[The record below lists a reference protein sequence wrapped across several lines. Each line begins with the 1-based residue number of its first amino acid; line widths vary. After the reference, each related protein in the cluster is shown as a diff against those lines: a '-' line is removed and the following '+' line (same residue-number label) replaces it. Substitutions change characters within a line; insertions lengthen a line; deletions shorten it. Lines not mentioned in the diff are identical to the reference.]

1 MARFSALSRTS
12 IQILTIVCTLA
23 SANVLALGLGGIDLK
38 SGLNQP
44 LNAEIEITGAT
55 ADELRR
61 LKASIASRETFTRYG
76 LEFPQYLNS
85 LEFSVSRNA
94 AGQDVLRVRSREP
107 MDEPFVTF
115 LVEAEWAR
123 GRLLREYTVLLD
135 PPVYLPDQSPANAPV
150 VSTPRSSSSQ
160 PSSTSGTVSRPAPAP
175 TPFTAPAATA
185 PVVQAPSSQSGSGV
199 VPGSTTGP
207 VRRGDSLWGVA
218 NRSRP
223 QNVTVNQ
230 MMVALYRANPD
241 AFMGNMNLLRQ
252 GARLRVPTEG
262 EIAAITRNEAFSVVK
277 QETAS
282 WRGAPAAVASAS
294 TPASGSSAGAGG
306 SGAGTADAKLKLV
319 APDGQA
325 DAGGGTALQDAQATI
340 ERATAENMALNER
353 ATALEAQLSEA
364 RRLLQLKDAELAQ
377 LQATVSGA
385 EPGELASAVDP
396 VTGVGVDLES
406 QALDGAT
413 DTDTG
418 IDGAADAD
426 GSYDD
431 VALGSLTQDA
441 LAGAQSDTAALEA
454 EPEPVDTT
462 RVVVPPAPEPPG
474 FFASLLSS
482 PLKAIGSIGMLLAL
496 VAGGLLLRQRRSDSA
511 ADTLEALARE
521 DDNTSYSEFDSGFDP
536 VATQAADLGDDLPEF
551 EDEFSHTQ
559 SSPAATAEVAQP
571 VETGIFEETGTFKP
585 VDFDTAL
592 NSEETQQTEYVLP
605 ESDDSDV
612 NLDQADPVS
621 EADFHMAYGLYDQA
635 ADLIN
640 KALEREPDRR
650 DLQVKLLE
658 ILFVWG
664 NRDEFRSTAARL
676 QSSLMDGADGDWDK
690 IAIMGKQICPEDD
703 LFLGGSVTEADVDID
718 LQASAETPM
727 EVDFDA
733 AAPGDDVIDLDLR
746 GALTEETD
754 GLIEDTAVTNMS
766 DFEGLGLDDD
776 LADSLNEAA
785 DFSMAGFE
793 DADVD
798 GTMPATEMQDDPQL
812 HDIAR
817 RLEQRMTP
825 VASTEDDIGM
835 SLDLGQTIAPETAEN
850 PTLSEAD
857 FASDGE
863 GAGDEVF
870 GDFFAFTGVTED
882 ADADEQTQR
891 APDLVLDATGEML
904 PEQHT
909 GEFPIEL
916 PDDDF
921 DIDLSDLAGSDD
933 ATQRSGTLSGD
944 TQALG
949 LPSMD
954 DGDSDTSVVNAA
966 EMLSGL
972 GEGSEM
978 TQTTESPMM
987 PPPSHA
993 RSEKDINTLQAPL
1006 LNEDDLLNSGDA
1018 TVSTNVLD
1026 LDIGD
1031 SVMEDKPSTVRVPAA
1046 ELALPSG
1053 DDSGL
1058 DEVGTKLDL
1067 ARAYIDMGDSDGA
1080 RSILEEVIMEGDDT
1094 QKKDAGGLLQSL

>member
-12 IQILTIVCTLA
+12 IQILSIVCTLA

-55 ADELRR
+55 PEELRR
-61 LKASIASRETFTRYG
+61 LTASIATRETFARYG

-85 LEFSVSRNA
+85 LEFLVSKNSVGR
-94 AGQDVLRVRSREP
+94 DVLRVRSREP

-135 PPVYLPDQSPANAPV
+135 PPVYLPDQSPGSAPL
-150 VSTPRSSSSQ
+150 VSTPRSSTSQ
-160 PSSTSGTVSRPAPAP
+160 PSSTSGAVTRPAPAP
-175 TPFTAPAATA
+175 TPFTAPAAA
-185 PVVQAPSSQSGSGV
+185 PVVQAPSGRANSGAA
-199 VPGSTTGP
+199 PGSMTGP

-223 QNVTVNQ
+223 QSVTVNQ
-230 MMVALYRANPD
+230 MMVALYRANPE

-262 EIAAITRNEAFSVVK
+262 EVAAITRNEAFGVVK
-277 QETAS
+277 EETAS
-282 WRGAPAAVASAS
+282 WRGAPASVASTS
-294 TPASGSSAGAGG
+294 TPSGAASGTSS
-306 SGAGTADAKLKLV
+306 GTSAQSADPKLKLV

-325 DAGGGTALQDAQATI
+325 DAGGGAALQDAQATI
-340 ERATAENMALNER
+340 QRATAENMALNER
-353 ATALEAQLSEA
+353 ASALEAQLSEA

-377 LQATVSGA
+377 FQANVSGA
-385 EPGELASAVDP
+385 DPAALAASTDP
-396 VTGVGVDLES
+396 ATGVGVDLES
-406 QALDGAT
+406 QALDGV
-413 DTDTG
+413 TDTG
-418 IDGAADAD
+418 AATDGLS
-426 GSYDD
+426 GE

-441 LAGAQSDTAALEA
+441 LADAQSEPTATIA
-454 EPEPVDTT
+454 EPEPAPANNTN
-462 RVVVPPAPEPPG
+462 VVIPAAPEEVG
-474 FFASLLSS
+474 FFASLVSS

-496 VAGGLLLRQRRSDSA
+496 IAGGLLLRQRRSDSA

-521 DDNTSYSEFDSGFDP
+521 DDHSSYSDFDSGLDP
-536 VATQAADLGDDLPEF
+536 VITPAPDLPDVDVEV
-551 EDEFSHTQ
+551 TQ
-559 SSPAATAEVAQP
+559 MPSPAATAEVAQP

-585 VDFDTAL
+585 VDFDAAL
-592 NSEETQQTEYVLP
+592 HGEETQQTEYVLP
-605 ESDDSDV
+605 DSDDGDA

-676 QSSLMDGADGDWDK
+676 QGSLMAGADGDWDK
-690 IAIMGKQICPEDD
+690 IAIMGKQICPDDD
-703 LFLGGSVTEADVDID
+703 LFMGGTGTEADIDID
-718 LQASAETPM
+718 LQASAESPM
-727 EVDFDA
+727 AVDFDA
-733 AAPGDDVIDLDLR
+733 EAPSDEVIDLDLR
-746 GALTEETD
+746 GALTEEGD
-754 GLIEDTAVTNMS
+754 GLREDTAVTNMS
-766 DFEGLGLDDD
+766 DFEGLGLGDD

-785 DFSMAGFE
+785 DFSLAGFDEDE
-793 DADVD
+793 DAD
-798 GTMPATEMQDDPQL
+798 GTMPVNSMEDDPQL
-812 HDIAR
+812 HEIAR

-825 VASTEDDIGM
+825 VESTENDIGM

-850 PTLSEAD
+850 PTLNEAD
-857 FASDGE
+857 FQSDGE

-882 ADADEQTQR
+882 SDAGDQTQR

-916 PDDDF
+916 PEDDF
-921 DIDLSDLAGSDD
+921 DIDLSDLAGGDD
-933 ATQRSGTLSGD
+933 ATQRSGTLAGD

-949 LPSMD
+949 LPRMD

-972 GEGSEM
+972 GASSEM

-987 PPPSHA
+987 PPASHA

-1006 LNEDDLLNSGDA
+1006 LNEDGLLNSSDA

-1026 LDIGD
+1026 LDIGETLLD
-1031 SVMEDKPSTVRVPAA
+1031 DKPTVRVPAA

-1053 DDSGL
+1053 EDSGL